1 MGGGESHD
9 RKVPMTN
16 KTNPSPIEDQWGFL
30 ASHGFSARFAGTWV
44 EGNDPDSVA
53 HILRADPASRLDC
66 DFETAMQWYDPYSS
80 EEIVWVGVHAPEW
93 LHIIS
98 LSGVGIAPGPLSTGG
113 RRLFYLEYDDG
124 EGGVHGLSYW
134 RDGKGRGQY
143 GRDSNTLGELEALFD
158 RYDVDAAAAE
168 DDEGELNSYL
178 LLLGH
183 VTGRFID
190 QDWLMSPR
198 TLYRVPD
205 DAWSW

>member
-1 MGGGESHD
+1 
-9 RKVPMTN
+9 MTN
-16 KTNPSPIEDQWGFL
+16 NVSPSPIEDQWGFL
-30 ASHGFSARFAGTWV
+30 SSHGFSARFAGTWV
-44 EGNDPDSVA
+44 EGSDPESAA

-98 LSGVGIAPGPLSTGG
+98 LSGVGIAPGPLSADG

-143 GRDSNTLGELEALFD
+143 GRNSNTLGELEVLFN
-158 RYDVDAAAAE
+158 RHNVDATAAQ
-168 DDEGELNSYL
+168 DDESELNSYL
-178 LLLGH
+178 HLLGH

-198 TLYRVPD
+198 TLYRIPD